1 MVFVLTTQYFR
12 RCVRFLKPGST
23 EGYRQKA
30 IDLRGPPTLPK
41 PIQLLRARGILEVEG
56 AEDKSGDDGDKSGDD
71 GDKSGDEGD
80 KSGDEGDKA
89 GDDGDKA
96 SDDGDK
102 ASDCGDK
109 SKIDL
114 DTGMDMGNHGDD

>member
-80 KSGDEGDKA
+80 KA

-96 SDDGDK
+96 GDF
-102 ASDCGDK
+102 GDK
-109 SKIDL
+109 SKVDL

>member
-1 MVFVLTTQYFR
+1 MIFVLTIQYVR

-41 PIQLLRARGILEVEG
+41 SIQLLRARGILEVES
-56 AEDKSGDDGDKSGDD
+56 AEDISGEDGDKSGDD
-71 GDKSGDEGD
+71 GDKAGDDGNKAGD
-80 KSGDEGDKA
+80 DGNKA

-96 SDDGDK
+96 GHDGDK
-102 ASDCGDK
+102 STV
-109 SKIDL
+109 DL
-114 DTGMDMGNHGDD
+114 DAGMDMGHHGDD